1 MEEVAVSPEGRVF
14 PASIK
19 EFGDVQVLV
28 EVSGVGEGLL
38 PSRELM
44 ARGSDQVTAR
54 IGDPLSVY
62 VEHQGDGGKWVVS
75 KDMADRLARLEQI
88 ERAYEAGQTVQGEV
102 VGEMPGGYAV
112 DIGLKAFLPASQV
125 GLRAPKDP
133 EEVLGQTLDFKIIRY
148 DRGRTNV
155 VLSRRALLEAER
167 DKTLD
172 RLRIGS
178 IVDGTVVR
186 LTEFGAF
193 VDLGTIEGLLHISD
207 LSWGKVSHPSE
218 VVKVGQALTLKV
230 LRFDKKNQ
238 KLSLGLRQ
246 IEDDPWVNA
255 KTKYPPG
262 TKVRGMVVSKT
273 DYGCFIEVEPGLEG
287 LVHATGPLVSD
298 RAKERLRKTDI
309 GDELPAKVLDLDLTA
324 RRLSLAVEETQN

>member
-1 MEEVAVSPEGRVF
+1 MEEVVVAPEGRVLE
-14 PASIK
+14 ASVK
-19 EFGDVQVLV
+19 ELGENHVVVNLP
-28 EVSGVGEGLL
+28 GIGEGLV
-38 PSRELM
+38 PRRELIP
-44 ARGSDQVTAR
+44 RGSDTVTVGV
-54 IGDPLSVY
+54 GDALSVY
-62 VEHQGDGGKWVVS
+62 VEHQAEAGRYFVS
-75 KDMADRLARLEQI
+75 KDMADRLAQLEQI
-88 ERAYEAGQTVQGEV
+88 ERAYESGQTVQGEV

-112 DIGLKAFLPASQV
+112 DIGVKAFLPASQV
-125 GLRAPKDP
+125 ALRAPKDP

-148 DRGRTNV
+148 DRARTNV

-178 IVDGTVVR
+178 IVEGTVVR
-186 LTEFGAF
+186 LADFGAF
-193 VDLGTIEGLLHISD
+193 VDLGPVEGLLHISD
-207 LSWGKVSHPSE
+207 ISWGKITHPSE

-230 LRFDKKNQ
+230 LRFDKKAQ

-246 IEDDPWVNA
+246 IEDDPWVQA

-273 DYGCFIEVEPGLEG
+273 DFGCFIEIEQGLEG

-298 RAKERLRKTDI
+298 SAKERLRKTDI
-309 GDELPAKVLDLDLTA
+309 GEELSALVLDLDLTA
-324 RRLSLAVEETQN
+324 RRLSLAVLETQN

>member
-1 MEEVAVSPEGRVF
+1 MEEVVVAPEGRVLE
-14 PASIK
+14 ASVK
-19 EFGDVQVLV
+19 ELSENHVVVNLP
-28 EVSGVGEGLL
+28 GVGEGLV
-38 PSRELM
+38 PRRELM
-44 ARGSDQVTAR
+44 PRGSDTVTVGV
-54 IGDPLSVY
+54 GDAISVY
-62 VEHQGDGGKWVVS
+62 VEHQAEPGRYLVS
-75 KDMADRLARLEQI
+75 KDMADRLALLERI
-88 ERAYEAGQTVQGEV
+88 ERAYESNQTLQGDV

-112 DIGLKAFLPASQV
+112 DIGIKAFLPASQV
-125 GLRAPKDP
+125 ALRAPKDP

-148 DRGRTNV
+148 DRARTNV

-178 IVDGTVVR
+178 IVEGTVVR
-186 LTEFGAF
+186 LADFGAF
-193 VDLGTIEGLLHISD
+193 VDLGPVEGLLHISD
-207 LSWGKVSHPSE
+207 ISWGKITHPSE
-218 VVKVGQALTLKV
+218 AVKVGQALTLKV
-230 LRFDKKNQ
+230 LRFDKKAQ

-246 IEDDPWVNA
+246 IEDDPWVQA

-273 DYGCFIEVEPGLEG
+273 DFGCFIEIEQGLEG

-298 RAKERLRKTDI
+298 SAKERLRKTDI
-309 GDELPAKVLDLDLTA
+309 GDELSAVVLDLDLTS